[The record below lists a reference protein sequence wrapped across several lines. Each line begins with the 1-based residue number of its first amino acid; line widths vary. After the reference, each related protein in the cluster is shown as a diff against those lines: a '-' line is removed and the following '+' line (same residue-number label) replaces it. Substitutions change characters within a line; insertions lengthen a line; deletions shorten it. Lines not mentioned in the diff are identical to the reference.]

1 MDASAL
7 SSLVG
12 AAAPGVAQGVNSA
25 IGSYQQYQG
34 DKAVDAMKNQENA
47 DPVTG
52 DPNAKTSNMADA
64 NHPVWAV
71 LNNLT
76 GNPGNAAL
84 PGPGAPAPGSQGI
97 PVPQMDSS
105 QFPAAQMGAPIPA
118 PNAQAPAQMQNGGVV
133 KRNAGVPTSYPE
145 FVKGPAIPTGPNASI
160 VPASTEGQILTM
172 DAGGVV
178 PDGFHE
184 QSGISGVP
192 MSGRGAALV
201 EGLQAGQ
208 NLGHNLKQAWDTNRA
223 RSAAADYAG
232 VATSPD
238 VNNPDASNPQ
248 AQQPSALDKAKNLVE
263 GFFHH
268 IHEGTLDD
276 NHTANQPAPGSPN
289 YQPPAAGV
297 PTGPGAPG
305 AGAAPPSGPALPA
318 GAGPVPG
325 GPTPGATQGPGPA
338 GPPGG
343 TPAPTPAGAPGQ
355 PPTGAGGPPPAAGA
369 QPGAGPNVPAQPQ
382 PGQPQ
387 PVSDAQ
393 KAATVGVVKQVAGN
407 PEVRSGVPDK
417 TPEQSGLPHSLT
429 PEYWAKLNAAKTKAV
444 QAAAQ
449 AGEDPAKVYESL
461 TAMQNAHFQGQI
473 LKQLGTA
480 NVAFQNGDMK
490 AVKQALSNVNY
501 YLPNGQGI
509 TFKDATAA
517 DAAADPTGS
526 TKVGDP
532 MYKNPFYGLYGHQ
545 NDPEYTKIDAQHIQ
559 QLGTAALDPT
569 NVQKSMLES
578 YNAQNTAHKENLTA
592 QGAYMAGE
600 GKRDIGAA
608 DLQNSNLKLQNAEVD
623 RRLTG
628 SKTTLNLAEAGRAD
642 REPVDRSS
650 NGQPKVTQA
659 SIRARQNDVATY
671 VDNALTGQQE
681 AVPVKNADGSINLST
696 AAGKTTRN
704 PAIIPSWGVGFTPE
718 QRENVKIL
726 GGSFAAANPQM
737 TKEDAAQ
744 MAARI
749 TRFQTKPT
757 THVEA
762 DGKRHVDFT
771 EKDGVAH
778 VWVGNGYKSF
788 YTAPNAADE
797 TASPVNTGGGGSN
810 GGSAEAPEG
819 AHTGEMQDD

>member
-12 AAAPGVAQGVNSA
+12 AAAPGVAQGVNGA
-25 IGSYQQYQG
+25 INSYQQYKG
-34 DKAVDAMKNQENA
+34 DQAVDAMNKQVAA
-47 DPVTG
+47 DNGT
-52 DPNAKTSNMADA
+52 TSDSNLAAA
-64 NHPVWAV
+64 NHPVWNV
-71 LNNLT
+71 LNNIT

-84 PGPGAPAPGSQGI
+84 PGPSGGSGI
-97 PVPQMDSS
+97 PTAPQMDAS
-105 QFPAAQMGAPIPA
+105 QFPAAQMGAAIPA
-118 PNAQAPAQMQNGGVV
+118 PAAGGPAQMQNGGVV
-133 KRNAGVPTSYPE
+133 KRNAGVPTTYPS
-145 FVKGPAIPTGPNASI
+145 FVKGPAIPTGPNSGI

-184 QSGISGVP
+184 QQGISGVP
-192 MSGRGAALV
+192 MSGRGAALI

-223 RSAAADYAG
+223 RSAASDYAG
-232 VATSPD
+232 VATAPD
-238 VNNPDASNPQ
+238 VNNPDAANPQ
-248 AQQPSALDKAKNLVE
+248 QQPSMIDKAKNLVE

-276 NHTANQPAPGSPN
+276 NHSPNQPAPGSPN

-297 PTGPGAPG
+297 PAGPGAPG
-305 AGAAPPSGPALPA
+305 AGAAPSASPLSAGPAPGTPA
-318 GAGPVPG
+318 GGPPVPASG
-325 GPTPGATQGPGPA
+325 GAPN
-338 GPPGG
+338 
-343 TPAPTPAGAPGQ
+343 PAPTPAGAPGQ
-355 PPTGAGGPPPAAGA
+355 PTTGAGGPPPAAGA
-369 QPGAGPNVPAQPQ
+369 GAGPNVPAQPQ

-387 PVSDAQ
+387 PVSPTQ
-393 KAATVGVVKQVAGN
+393 QAATQNVVKQVAGN

-417 TPEQSGLPHSLT
+417 TPDQSGLPHSLT

-444 QAAAQ
+444 QAAAA

-490 AVKQALSNVNY
+490 SVKQALSNVNY

-509 TFKDATAA
+509 TFKDADAA
-517 DAAADPTGS
+517 DVAADKTGQ
-526 TKVGDP
+526 TKLGDP
-532 MYKNPFYGLYGHQ
+532 MYKNPFAGLYGHE
-545 NDPEYTKIDAQHIQ
+545 NDPQFTKIDAQHIQ
-559 QLGTAALDPT
+559 MLGTAALDPT

-578 YNAQNTAHKENLTA
+578 YNAQNNAHKENLTA
-592 QGAYMAGE
+592 QGAYMTGE
-600 GKRDIGAA
+600 GKRSIGAA
-608 DLQNSNLKLQNAEVD
+608 DLQNSNLKAQNAEID
-623 RRLTG
+623 RRLAE
-628 SKTTLNLAEAGRAD
+628 SKIRLNLSAAGKDD
-642 REPVDRSS
+642 REPVDRSN

-659 SIRARQNDVATY
+659 SVRARQNDVSTY
-671 VDNALTGQQE
+671 VDNILTGQPQAE
-681 AVPVKNADGSINLST
+681 PTKNPDGSINLST

-704 PAIIPSWGVGFTPE
+704 PGVIPSWGAGFTPE
-718 QRENVKIL
+718 MRENTKVL

-744 MAARI
+744 MGARI
-749 TRFQTKPT
+749 TRFQQKPT
-757 THVEA
+757 SHVGP
-762 DGKRHVDFT
+762 DGKRNPDFF

-778 VWVGNGYKSF
+778 VWVGNGYRSF

-797 TASPVNTGGGGSN
+797 TPSPVNTGGGGSD